1 MEDCY
6 ANLIDK
12 LISIAI
18 CRGVEHLNLE
28 TYLYS
33 ANDQRPSPA
42 PYKFPLSLFA
52 DGKGLS
58 VTKLILAE
66 CTLSIPVG
74 FAGFKSL
81 VELSFTE
88 MHISEDM
95 IQTLIE
101 NCPNLECFRLRLC
114 SGARHLKIASPH
126 LQLREI
132 MVKSCLQITHMEL
145 FAPKLQQFTY
155 RGPCISMVLSSVPLM
170 EHACLDYEGRRD
182 GESVKYILGKLSQD
196 FSLLTSLSIVLNTYR
211 LKNPVI
217 PEVVP
222 TPFKNLKSLTLGAIM
237 HCNDDI
243 GWVTMLLEV
252 APVLESFQIELLTNE
267 KREHPGGVLWEPS
280 DNAHRH
286 LRQVKF
292 YRFRMRQ
299 ADVALAG
306 LLLAR
311 APLLQTMTFSR
322 GSVHRSPGQTA
333 QYVEAAAAWT
343 AEQRSAITR
352 RLETCNA
359 FGARLEFRS

>member
-58 VTKLILAE
+58 VTKLILAG

-114 SGARHLKIASPH
+114 SGARHLKIASPY

-182 GESVKYILGKLSQD
+182 GESVKYILGNYYL
-196 FSLLTSLSIVLNTYR
+196 FSLTV
-211 LKNPVI
+211 
-217 PEVVP
+217 
-222 TPFKNLKSLTLGAIM
+222 
-237 HCNDDI
+237 D
-243 GWVTMLLEV
+243 
-252 APVLESFQIELLTNE
+252 
-267 KREHPGGVLWEPS
+267 
-280 DNAHRH
+280 
-286 LRQVKF
+286 
-292 YRFRMRQ
+292 
-299 ADVALAG
+299 
-306 LLLAR
+306 
-311 APLLQTMTFSR
+311 
-322 GSVHRSPGQTA
+322 
-333 QYVEAAAAWT
+333 
-343 AEQRSAITR
+343 
-352 RLETCNA
+352 
-359 FGARLEFRS
+359 